1 MMINNKKN
9 ILSNNQNYFTNNT
22 NTHFVI
28 YSSNTLNKSKTLY
41 TSTKFRPGNALN
53 LLPKIEN
60 LKLKASEVQI
70 PSLGTSLYAN
80 YIKSQKLNNLKVKNN
95 VWQGVVKP
103 SNYYESILKIS
114 DLLSGMELNASNT
127 LGTVNKLKTVNPSI
141 TDGDLPNLKGVELQ
155 YKQVLSLKGENSGL
169 FMSLNLIKDYFT
181 YLSKIVTTFNEA
193 GGKGRLT
200 NSNYQ
205 RSDISLT
212 VKNKVNKNKIR
223 HYLNLLTKFDF
234 NLSTSYYDFFQFK
247 KSNRLLFAMEKAAE
261 FLKLS
266 FLSKGCLI
274 SKPIFSIV
282 YTHNSDLT
290 DETKSKLSESKA
302 KVAKA
307 NSIKA
312 KIIIHL
318 FYYVKKSP
326 YEIELLNKVTSSNT
340 QSLNLKNEGIG
351 INSSKA
357 YTDIGFVNSNVSDS
371 PIIGGQVKDKFIT
384 TIFNDKFLY
393 ISDYL
398 AKLFNAD
405 VEFELIRLYQPYQ
418 DSNILV
424 QYLNN
429 QSYNSKFIRLTS
441 RLFKRINIYKKN
453 FFNLPS
459 AQEIS
464 AGNYLNTTLLNEKVS
479 FPSGISGVNI
489 KLAGRPINERIVPRF
504 TVKRAQ
510 RGNFNRFN
518 TKMIEKSMFTDKSR
532 KGAFNFSVRLS
543 HIFR

>member
-1 MMINNKKN
+1 MINKKKN

-28 YSSNTLNKSKTLY
+28 YSSKTLNNSRTLY
-41 TSTKFRPGNALN
+41 TSTRFRAGNALN

-60 LKLKASEVQI
+60 LKLKASEVKT
-70 PSLGTSLYAN
+70 PSVGTSLYAN
-80 YIKSQKLNNLKVKNN
+80 YINSQKLNNLEVKNN
-95 VWQGVVKP
+95 VWQGVAKP

-114 DLLSGMELNASNT
+114 DLLSGMELNASNN
-127 LGTVNKLKTVNPSI
+127 LGAVNKLKTITPSI
-141 TDGDLPNLKGVELQ
+141 ANGDLKELKGTDLQYKEVLNLKGE
-155 YKQVLSLKGENSGL
+155 SSGF
-169 FMSLNLIKDYFT
+169 FMSLNMLKDYFN
-181 YLSKIVTTFNEA
+181 YLSKIVTTFNEG
-193 GGKGRLT
+193 GGKGRLN
-200 NSNYQ
+200 NSNY
-205 RSDISLT
+205 RKSDPSLT
-212 VKNKVNKNKIR
+212 EQSKVNKYKIR

-247 KSNRLLFAMEKAAE
+247 KSNKLLFAMDKAAE
-261 FLKLS
+261 FLRLS

-274 SKPIFSIV
+274 SKPIFSVV
-282 YTHNSDLT
+282 YTHDSSLT
-290 DETKSKLSESKA
+290 DEIESNLSESKA
-302 KVAKA
+302 KLKKTKPV
-307 NSIKA
+307 KA

-318 FYYVKKSP
+318 FYFVKKSP
-326 YEIELLNKVTSSNT
+326 YEIEFLNKVTNSNT
-340 QSLNLKNEGIG
+340 QSLGLKDEGIG
-351 INSSKA
+351 INKPNANTNIASVK
-357 YTDIGFVNSNVSDS
+357 SNVSET
-371 PIIGGQVKDKFIT
+371 PIIGGLVKDRFIT

-405 VEFELIRLYQPYQ
+405 IEFELVRLYQPYQ

-441 RLFKRINIYKKN
+441 RLFKRINIYKKKL
-453 FFNLPS
+453 FNLPS
-459 AQEIS
+459 SQVNN
-464 AGNYLNTTLLNEKVS
+464 AGNCLNTTLLNEKIA

>member
-1 MMINNKKN
+1 MINKKKN

-28 YSSNTLNKSKTLY
+28 YSSNTLNNSRTLY
-41 TSTKFRPGNALN
+41 TSTGFRAGNALN

-60 LKLKASEVQI
+60 LKLKASEVKI
-70 PSLGTSLYAN
+70 PSVGTSLYAN
-80 YIKSQKLNNLKVKNN
+80 YINSQKLNNLEIKNN
-95 VWQGVVKP
+95 VWQGVAKP

-114 DLLSGMELNASNT
+114 DLLSGLEINASNN
-127 LGTVNKLKTVNPSI
+127 LGIVNNLKKVTPSI
-141 TDGDLPNLKGVELQ
+141 TNGDLPKFKGVELQ

-169 FMSLNLIKDYFT
+169 FMSLNLITDYFN
-181 YLSKIVTTFNEA
+181 YLGQIVTTFNE
-193 GGKGRLT
+193 GVGKGKLN
-200 NSNYQ
+200 NSNNR
-205 RSDISLT
+205 RSDIFLT
-212 VKNKVNKNKIR
+212 EKNKVNKQKIR

-247 KSNRLLFAMEKAAE
+247 KSNKFLFAMEKAAE

-274 SKPIFSIV
+274 SKPIFSVV
-282 YTHNSDLT
+282 YTHNSSLT
-290 DETKSKLSESKA
+290 DEIESNLSESKA
-302 KVAKA
+302 KVKKA
-307 NSIKA
+307 NSIKT

-326 YEIELLNKVTSSNT
+326 YETELLNKVTNSNM
-340 QSLNLKNEGIG
+340 QSLNLKDEGLG
-351 INSSKA
+351 INKSKDN
-357 YTDIGFVNSNVSDS
+357 TDIGSVNSNVSKS
-371 PIIGGQVKDKFIT
+371 SIIEGQVKDRFIT

-405 VEFELIRLYQPYQ
+405 IEFELVRLYQPYQ

-459 AQEIS
+459 FQENNV
-464 AGNYLNTTLLNEKVS
+464 GNYLNTTLLNEDVS

-532 KGAFNFSVRLS
+532 KGAFNFTVTLS
-543 HIFR
+543 HIFK

>member
-1 MMINNKKN
+1 MINKKKN

-28 YSSNTLNKSKTLY
+28 YSSKTLNNSRTLY
-41 TSTKFRPGNALN
+41 TSTRFRAGNALN

-60 LKLKASEVQI
+60 LKLKASEVKT
-70 PSLGTSLYAN
+70 PSVGTSLYAN
-80 YIKSQKLNNLKVKNN
+80 YINSQKLNNLEVKNN
-95 VWQGVVKP
+95 VWQGVAKP

-114 DLLSGMELNASNT
+114 DLLSGMELNASNN
-127 LGTVNKLKTVNPSI
+127 LGAVNKLKTITPSI
-141 TDGDLPNLKGVELQ
+141 ANGDLKELKGTDLQYKEVLNLKGE
-155 YKQVLSLKGENSGL
+155 SSGF
-169 FMSLNLIKDYFT
+169 FMSLNMLKDYFN
-181 YLSKIVTTFNEA
+181 YLSKIVTTFNEG
-193 GGKGRLT
+193 GGKGRLN
-200 NSNYQ
+200 NSNY
-205 RSDISLT
+205 RKSDPSLT
-212 VKNKVNKNKIR
+212 EQSKVNKYKIR

-247 KSNRLLFAMEKAAE
+247 KSNKLLFAMDKAAE
-261 FLKLS
+261 FLRLS

-274 SKPIFSIV
+274 SKPIFSVV
-282 YTHNSDLT
+282 YTHDSSLT
-290 DETKSKLSESKA
+290 DEIESNLSESKA
-302 KVAKA
+302 KLKKTKPV
-307 NSIKA
+307 KA

-318 FYYVKKSP
+318 FYFVKKSP
-326 YEIELLNKVTSSNT
+326 YEIEFLNKVTNSNT
-340 QSLNLKNEGIG
+340 QSLDLKDEGIG
-351 INSSKA
+351 INKPNANTNIASVK
-357 YTDIGFVNSNVSDS
+357 SNVSET
-371 PIIGGQVKDKFIT
+371 PIIGGLVKDRFIT

-405 VEFELIRLYQPYQ
+405 IEFELVRLYQPYQ

-441 RLFKRINIYKKN
+441 RLFKRINIYKKKL
-453 FFNLPS
+453 FNLPS
-459 AQEIS
+459 SQVNN
-464 AGNYLNTTLLNEKVS
+464 AGNCLNTTLLNEKIA

>member
-1 MMINNKKN
+1 MIKKKKN

-28 YSSNTLNKSKTLY
+28 YSSNTLNNSRTLY
-41 TSTKFRPGNALN
+41 TSTGFRAGNALN

-60 LKLKASEVQI
+60 LKLKASEVKI
-70 PSLGTSLYAN
+70 PSVGTSLNAN
-80 YIKSQKLNNLKVKNN
+80 YINSQKLNNLEIKNN
-95 VWQGVVKP
+95 VWQGVAKP
-103 SNYYESILKIS
+103 SNYYESSLKIS
-114 DLLSGMELNASNT
+114 DLLSGLELNASNN
-127 LGTVNKLKTVNPSI
+127 LGTVNNLKTVTPSI
-141 TDGDLPNLKGVELQ
+141 TNGDLPKFKGVELQ

-169 FMSLNLIKDYFT
+169 FMSLNLIKDYFN
-181 YLSKIVTTFNEA
+181 YISQIVTTFNE
-193 GGKGRLT
+193 GVGKGKLN
-200 NSNYQ
+200 NSNNR
-205 RSDISLT
+205 RSDIFLT
-212 VKNKVNKNKIR
+212 EKNKVNKQKIR

-247 KSNRLLFAMEKAAE
+247 KSNKFLFAMGKAAE

-274 SKPIFSIV
+274 SKPIFSVV
-282 YTHNSDLT
+282 YTHNSSLT
-290 DETKSKLSESKA
+290 DEIESNLSESKA
-302 KVAKA
+302 KVKKA
-307 NSIKA
+307 NSIKT

-326 YEIELLNKVTSSNT
+326 YETELLNKVTNSNM
-340 QSLNLKNEGIG
+340 QSLNLKDEGLG
-351 INSSKA
+351 INKSKDN
-357 YTDIGFVNSNVSDS
+357 TDIGSVNSNVSES
-371 PIIGGQVKDKFIT
+371 PIKEGQVKDRFIT

-405 VEFELIRLYQPYQ
+405 IEFELVRLYQPYQ

-459 AQEIS
+459 SQENNV
-464 AGNYLNTTLLNEKVS
+464 GNYLNTTLLNEDVS